1 MFRLARLDTYQFSIA
16 PAPLS
21 LVSPSQPSSGAWP
34 AWESIFSWLFA
45 FNLLCGPNNCLF
57 FFKCNRRLVAATRS
71 RNAGTQTTTWTS
83 SPLGAVGESSAGI
96 CFLAAWWDSIRSS
109 IRVHSWG
116 PGCFIS
122 CVRFSLGA
130 FNIQIVTLTRW
141 NLLLPTAR
149 QLGALL
155 AAHLGAL
162 FTAGLEFP
170 AAL

>member
-1 MFRLARLDTYQFSIA
+1 MFRLARLDTNQFSIA

-83 SPLGAVGESSAGI
+83 SPWGQSGSLRLGSAFSQPGGTPS
-96 CFLAAWWDSIRSS
+96 DPRSAS
-109 IRVHSWG
+109 T
-116 PGCFIS
+116 P
-122 CVRFSLGA
+122 
-130 FNIQIVTLTRW
+130 
-141 NLLLPTAR
+141 
-149 QLGALL
+149 GALD
-155 AAHLGAL
+155 AL
-162 FTAGLEFP
+162 FLVFASRWARLTYKLLHLQGEIYCCP
-170 AAL
+170 RRGSWALCLRLIWGHYSRRD